1 MGWNAYHMH
10 FANSFVS
17 LCSLNSL
24 QFRPERIAEIAQR
37 FELDPGDVLDNI
49 AVARAYTSDH
59 QIELLDHV
67 AARMASDR
75 FSLLV
80 IDSATALFRVDFSGR
95 GELADRQQKL
105 NSRCFDFP
113 NVSFHSGTGEH
124 SVLTSLDQTVAQKLS
139 YPFEPSIPQNS

>member
-1 MGWNAYHMH
+1 MP
-10 FANSFVS
+10 FV
-17 LCSLNSL
+17 

-49 AVARAYTSDH
+49 VVARAYTSDH

-67 AARMASDR
+67 AARMAADR
-75 FSLLV
+75 FALLI

-105 NSRCFDFP
+105 NSTTHVFLLVCRW
-113 NVSFHSGTGEH
+113 TAY
-124 SVLTSLDQTVAQKLS
+124 LSL
-139 YPFEPSIPQNS
+139 SI